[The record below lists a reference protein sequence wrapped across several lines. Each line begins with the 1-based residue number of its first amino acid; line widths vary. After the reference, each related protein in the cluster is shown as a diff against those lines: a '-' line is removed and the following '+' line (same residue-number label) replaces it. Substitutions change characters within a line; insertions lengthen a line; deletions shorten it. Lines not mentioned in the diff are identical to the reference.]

1 MVGRTLFL
9 LLHTCSAWSC
19 PGPRHSSV
27 GLDLRT
33 EKSGFFAIWTGLGL
47 DLTSYVGL
55 WILAFGMECQSI
67 PSHQTLKQKNC
78 QNWTNFLLF
87 CICDTVN
94 FKTFDKIK
102 TSGAY
107 VDIKIIGYN
116 FDQYNPWTWL
126 WNWIGLKHSSEC
138 CIWLWNWLKALW
150 TGLGKKIGLDF
161 GFYRAMLCWQLAP
174 RIRTR
179 PPNLAAF
186 RKKT

>member
-1 MVGRTLFL
+1 MRQRHNWKILKYCYLRQSPQVYKLWVSLFSPSFFSNSECTAHQQQ
-9 LLHTCSAWSC
+9 LHHA
-19 PGPRHSSV
+19 PAHSSV

-47 DLTSYVGL
+47 DLTSYAGL
-55 WILAFGMECQSI
+55 RILAFVMECQSI

-126 WNWIGLKHSSEC
+126 WNWIGL
-138 CIWLWNWLKALW
+138 
-150 TGLGKKIGLDF
+150 
-161 GFYRAMLCWQLAP
+161 
-174 RIRTR
+174 
-179 PPNLAAF
+179 
-186 RKKT
+186 